1 MYSVDAVCVVLL
13 FGLEAFNDDAVTLN
27 EAAIQLQGQVVFFL
41 SLFFRGVCVCVCVRI
56 AFVCV
61 VY

>member
-27 EAAIQLQGQVVFFL
+27 EAAIQLQGQVVFFCL
-41 SLFFRGVCVCVCVRI
+41 YSLEECVCVCVCVFESRLY
-56 AFVCV
+56 V
-61 VY
+61 